1 MVIDRGQLDNFYK
14 DLPSDQRTKSCC
26 TDYFS
31 EIQRFL
37 KVGGRYLCFTFAT
50 GDVLDYLL
58 SYFSSGWFFRVHLLQ
73 IDTLDQRSV
82 PPPLFCFVLT
92 KTKFTG
98 QYAF

>member
-1 MVIDRGQLDNFYK
+1 MVIDRGQLDNLYK

-50 GDVLDYLL
+50 GDVLDSLL
-58 SYFSSGWFFRVHLLQ
+58 SYFSSGWFFRMHLLQ

-92 KTKFTG
+92 KTKFMG